1 MINEKQREKQ
11 RKIEEKRQINGSAN
25 QRGEEQGEGGGAA
38 ERAINN
44 NGRRQL
50 INMQERKSH
59 KMGENK

>member
-1 MINEKQREKQ
+1 MKSREKN
-11 RKIEEKRQINGSAN
+11 RDRSKIKRQINGSAN